1 MARTIKQ
8 VVRKE
13 WSKVSQLVSNQ
24 RNKRM
29 KGLMRSDG
37 RVDFKRDEAD
47 FIMTMWHR
55 RGCVVN
61 KYDMKEF
68 K

>member
-1 MARTIKQ
+1 MTSKLRR
-8 VVRKE
+8 VVRRE
-13 WSKVSQLVSNQ
+13 WSKVAQLIRNQ

-29 KGLMRSDG
+29 KAQLRSDG
-37 RVDFKRDEAD
+37 QINFKRDETD

-61 KYDMKEF
+61 KYDMKEG

>member
-1 MARTIKQ
+1 MTYRLRQ

-13 WSKVSQLVSNQ
+13 WSKVAQLLNRQ

-29 KGLMRSDG
+29 KALMRSDG
-37 RVDFKRDEAD
+37 QVEFKRDETD

-61 KYDMKEF
+61 KYDMKEGR
-68 K
+68 